1 MGSTGSQWDEES
13 VDQMMMMMMMM
24 MMMLMMI
31 MMIMIMMIMINSN
44 NDNDDNDN
52 SNNDNDNGAIRL
64 DYLKER
70 VSQKNKRYYLR
81 VVRRTISMKPLSAN
95 LPFDTLPSL

>member
-13 VDQMMMMMMMM
+13 VDQMMMMMM
-24 MMMLMMI
+24 LMMI
-31 MMIMIMMIMINSN
+31 MMIMIMMIMIIVTMIMIII
-44 NDNDDNDN
+44 
-52 SNNDNDNGAIRL
+52 AIRL

-81 VVRRTISMKPLSAN
+81 VVRRT
-95 LPFDTLPSL
+95 